1 MAVLRGVR
9 ISHLQQRGLSKSILF
24 DATHL
29 FHTRK
34 RITTVRPVWCR
45 ENATVE

>member
-9 ISHLQQRGLSKSILF
+9 INHLQQRGLSKSVLSC
-24 DATHL
+24 TTLL

-45 ENATVE
+45 ANAAVG